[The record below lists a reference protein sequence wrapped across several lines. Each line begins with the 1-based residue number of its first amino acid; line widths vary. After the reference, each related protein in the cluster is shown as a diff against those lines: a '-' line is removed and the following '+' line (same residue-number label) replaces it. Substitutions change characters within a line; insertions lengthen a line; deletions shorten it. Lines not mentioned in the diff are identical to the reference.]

1 MEKVSVIIPIYNA
14 EDTLTSCVNGILEQ
28 TYGNL
33 ELILVDDGSA
43 DGSGAL
49 CDVYAA
55 KDPRVVVYHQENRG
69 VSAARNL
76 GLSSCT
82 GDYITFIDADDV
94 IPPDYLEI
102 LVDTCRGADIALC
115 DVVIAQNEREVTRFT
130 LQQCVLDQLQ
140 ALNYLLRRTGI
151 NSGPCAKLFRR
162 EIVLGITFPP
172 LKASEDILFVQQA
185 FCQAQR
191 FAVTNRTEYRY
202 IQNPQG
208 AMEKFSKAPSMD
220 IVLATDVLLQFIDKR
235 KDLDPQAFYITVS
248 HLMQYLIDKVNEKE
262 SRQFVGCVRKVLRKY
277 MIQIL
282 RCTAFSWKEKVVYI
296 FAAWGWLYQK
306 RTLLWIGG

>member
-14 EDTLTSCVNGILEQ
+14 EDTLTSCVNRILEQ

-33 ELILVDDGSA
+33 ELILIDDGSM

-49 CDVYAA
+49 CEAYAA
-55 KDPRVVVYHQENRG
+55 KDPRVVVHHQKNRG

-82 GDYITFIDADDV
+82 GDYITFIDADDAV
-94 IPPDYLEI
+94 PLDYLEI

-115 DVVIAQNEREVTRFT
+115 DVVSVQNEREITRFT
-130 LQQCVLDQLQ
+130 LLQCVLDQTQ

-162 EIVLGITFPP
+162 ENISGITFPP
-172 LKASEDILFVQQA
+172 LKAYEDILFVRQA

-208 AMEKFSKAPSMD
+208 TMGKFSKAPSTD
-220 IVLATDVLLQFIDKR
+220 IVVATDALLQFIDKR
-235 KDLDPQAFYITVS
+235 KDLDPQTFYITIS
-248 HLMQYLIDKVNEKE
+248 HLMQYLVDKASERE

-282 RCTAFSWKEKVVYI
+282 SCTAFSWKEKVVYV
-296 FAAWGWLYQK
+296 FAACGWLYQK